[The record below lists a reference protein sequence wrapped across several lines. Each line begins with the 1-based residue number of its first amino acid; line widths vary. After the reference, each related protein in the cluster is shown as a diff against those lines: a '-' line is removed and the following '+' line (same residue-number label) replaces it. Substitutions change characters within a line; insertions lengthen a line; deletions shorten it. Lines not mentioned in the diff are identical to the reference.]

1 MGKLRIGGAKMKVL
15 LFTHSQDIDGMGC
28 AVLGHQAFTDITVVP
43 TKTFEIT
50 SNVKAYIDDNRIA
63 SYDLVFVTD
72 LCIKEPVLKEI
83 EENETLKSKIIILDH
98 HKTEIEEGNDKY
110 DFVYITVEKNGR
122 KESGTSLFYNYLL
135 EKRYLKATT
144 FLEELVEWTRQY
156 DVWDWKKENNEK
168 ARYLHILFELLG
180 YKKYVEIMN
189 QKVKTEEH
197 LTFSEEEMNLIH
209 DFLKKVK
216 EDIET
221 CLKEMKV
228 VVLNIKGCDYKVGY
242 LKCPYKYRNDVNEI
256 AIKNGYDI
264 DLVGMIVTEVGSVSY
279 RQVKNVDVSIVAT
292 YFGGKGHFS
301 AGSNPLTNE
310 KFVQMLKEN
319 GIE

>member
-1 MGKLRIGGAKMKVL
+1 MKVL

-28 AVLGHQAFTDITVVP
+28 AVLGYQTFEDITVVP

-63 SYDLVFVTD
+63 KYDKVFVTD

-83 EENETLKSKIIILDH
+83 DENRNLKSKIIILDH

-110 DFVYITVEKNGR
+110 DFVHITVERNGR

-135 EKRYLKATT
+135 ENHYLKATT
-144 FLEELVEWTRQY
+144 FLDELVEWTRQY
-156 DVWDWKKENNEK
+156 DVWDWKRENNEK

-180 YKKYVEIMN
+180 YEKYIKIMK
-189 QKVKTEEH
+189 QKVKTEKK
-197 LTFSEEEMNLIH
+197 LTFNDEEMGLIQC
-209 DFLKKVK
+209 FLKKV
-216 EDIET
+216 EEEIEACLQDIKIVSLHIQNE
-221 CLKEMKV
+221 
-228 VVLNIKGCDYKVGY
+228 DYKVGY

-256 AIKNGYDI
+256 AIKKGYDI
-264 DLVGMIVTEVGSVSY
+264 DMVGMIVEEVGSVSY
-279 RQVKNVDVSIVAT
+279 RQIRSVDVSIVAT

-301 AGSNPLTNE
+301 AGSNPLSNE
-310 KFVQMLKEN
+310 KFVEMLKEN